1 VVAHDDDGSIGVEFG
16 VGAGGDIAHG
26 HEERV
31 GEAGCFVLPG
41 FADVQ
46 EEGRVGLAAFLREG
60 FDGDFGF
67 QHEFKDILI
76 EAQEP
81 EGG

>member
-1 VVAHDDDGSIGVEFG
+1 
-16 VGAGGDIAHG
+16 
-26 HEERV
+26 
-31 GEAGCFVLPG
+31 VLPG

-46 EEGRVGLAAFLREG
+46 QEGCVGLPAFLGEG
-60 FDGDFGF
+60 FYGDFGF
-67 QHEFKDILI
+67 KHEFKDILI